1 MASARRGEV
10 RIHIDA
16 RPERVWSLLAG
27 LERMG
32 EWSPEC
38 YRVEWLEGASSPATV
53 GARFKGSNRFG
64 WLRWSVTCEVKAAD
78 PGRELAFST
87 VSGNREC
94 VRWRYQLAP
103 ADGGTDL
110 TESFGVMWLRLDARI
125 AEDFLMRDRDRRREE
140 GMRSTLENIKTI
152 AEAEE
157 RSGAESGP

>member
-16 RPERVWSLLAG
+16 PPDRVWSLLAE

-38 YRVEWLEGASSPATV
+38 YRVDWLGGARSPAAV

-103 ADGGTDL
+103 AGGGTDL
-110 TESFGVMWLRLDARI
+110 TESFEVIWLRLDARI
-125 AEDFLMRDRDRRREE
+125 AEDFVMRDRDRRREE
-140 GMRSTLENIKTI
+140 GMHATLERIKAV
-152 AEAEE
+152 AEAGE
-157 RSGAESGP
+157 RSAADSIA